1 MPIDSNDLNW
11 WHAEDGFML
20 RYGRRAQVI
29 VRVVQ
34 EDSIYPNMWR
44 VEFVDRTLSDI
55 SQPPYVRARARAR
68 GACLFLT
75 DRGNAGPSVGFCRAQ
90 DNEPLSTSNNDNPA
104 ARCRQTQ
111 FF

>member
-1 MPIDSNDLNW
+1 MFNQLKAKLARENANRQQRDLNW

-34 EDSIYPNMWR
+34 EDSIYPNMWW

-55 SQPPYVRARARAR
+55 SQPPRRTQPFATALRVRARARS
-68 GACLFLT
+68 LPFS
-75 DRGNAGPSVGFCRAQ
+75 D
-90 DNEPLSTSNNDNPA
+90 
-104 ARCRQTQ
+104 
-111 FF
+111 

>member
-55 SQPPYVRARARAR
+55 SQPPRRTQPFATALRVRARARAR

-75 DRGNAGPSVGFCRAQ
+75 DRGNAGAIRWLLPGTGQ
-90 DNEPLSTSNNDNPA
+90 
-104 ARCRQTQ
+104 
-111 FF
+111 

>member
-44 VEFVDRTLSDI
+44 VEFVDRTDMVNLT
-55 SQPPYVRARARAR
+55 RAKDAGATHAPALLNQKNITRRASGRPLAR
-68 GACLFLT
+68 SS
-75 DRGNAGPSVGFCRAQ
+75 RR
-90 DNEPLSTSNNDNPA
+90 PA
-104 ARCRQTQ
+104 ITLPESEAA
-111 FF
+111 

>member
-1 MPIDSNDLNW
+1 
-11 WHAEDGFML
+11 ML

-55 SQPPYVRARARAR
+55 SQPPRRTQPFATALRVRARARAR